1 MYGGG
6 MKIYKDI
13 LQLSPEW
20 VAIRL
25 GKVTGSHFSDVMNK
39 KSGRKT
45 YMFRLLGERFSGES
59 YEAYSN
65 KTMNRGS
72 EVEEQARIEYAR
84 RFGKVKQV
92 GFVAKNDNVGCSP
105 DGLVGDSGIIEI
117 KCPFPSTHCR
127 YICENRLPTTYKPQV
142 QGNLW
147 VTGRQWCDF
156 ISFDPRV
163 ADRLL
168 WKIRIERDEPYIK
181 ELAIQTTM
189 FVAELLELE
198 ERIVNKN
205 LDF

>member
-1 MYGGG
+1 

-65 KTMNRGS
+65 KTMDRGS
-72 EVEEQARIEYAR
+72 ELEPEARIEYAR
-84 RFGKVKQV
+84 MFGDVKQV
-92 GFVAKNDNVGCSP
+92 GFVEYNDNVGCSP
-105 DGLVGDSGIIEI
+105 DGLVGNSGIIEI
-117 KCPFPSTHCR
+117 KCP
-127 YICENRLPTTYKPQV
+127 LPAAHLRTIYNKKMPAVYTNQV

-147 VTGRQWCDF
+147 VTGREWCDF
-156 ISFDPRV
+156 ISYNPKVKARPFWKTRV
-163 ADRLL
+163 Y
-168 WKIRIERDEPYIK
+168 RDEEKIK

-189 FVAELLELE
+189 FVTELLELE